1 MTRSGIRTCGDQHCD
16 GSNLGCGDAT
26 PLRHNRIP
34 HLRFSHFNVGR
45 VLRRIRFSRTL
56 AAALLVLGGWF
67 GAPTANALIPYV
79 YLPTEEELKG
89 SSIGIGRTAAQLL
102 QLGQAK
108 DAARLAALAVRLN
121 PNDERFWS
129 ILAEAQLRNNDL
141 KDASRSLA
149 RAKQLNPEKA
159 GLWFAEAAI
168 ALRAE
173 RPDDAVPLIARG
185 LQLDPNNAAAYFDLG
200 NARIM
205 QDELPRALESFEKAT
220 ALKPEFW
227 EALNNQALVLY
238 ELGQRQ
244 EAVRRW
250 RQVLKLEANPEP
262 MLALAAALHQL
273 GKQTEAIQLASTAL
287 AKNPNYVLPLHQAE
301 QLWGRRIREATAQL
315 LSEPELTNSV
325 ERAQANAT
333 WKKSQ

>member
-1 MTRSGIRTCGDQHCD
+1 M
-16 GSNLGCGDAT
+16 
-26 PLRHNRIP
+26 
-34 HLRFSHFNVGR
+34 
-45 VLRRIRFSRTL
+45 LRRIGFRRTL
-56 AAALLVLGGWF
+56 AAALLVAGGWL
-67 GAPTANALIPYV
+67 GTPSANALVPYV
-79 YLPTEEELKG
+79 YLPTEAELKG

-149 RAKQLNPEKA
+149 RAKQLNPDKA

-173 RPDDAVPLIARG
+173 QPDVAVPLIARG

-205 QDELPRALESFEKAT
+205 QEKMPLALESFEKAT

-227 EALNNQALVLY
+227 EALNNQALVLF
-238 ELGQRQ
+238 EMGQRQ

-250 RQVLKLEANPEP
+250 RRVLKLEANAEP
-262 MLALAAALHQL
+262 MLALAAALHQR
-273 GKQTEAIQLASTAL
+273 GEQTEAIQLASTAL
-287 AKNPNYVLPLHQAE
+287 AQQP
-301 QLWGRRIREATAQL
+301 QLRAAPCTKRNSSGVVGSVMRRHNCSANRSSPTAWNGPKPTQRGRKASDHL
-315 LSEPELTNSV
+315 
-325 ERAQANAT
+325 
-333 WKKSQ
+333 

>member
-1 MTRSGIRTCGDQHCD
+1 
-16 GSNLGCGDAT
+16 
-26 PLRHNRIP
+26 
-34 HLRFSHFNVGR
+34 
-45 VLRRIRFSRTL
+45 
-56 AAALLVLGGWF
+56 
-67 GAPTANALIPYV
+67 
-79 YLPTEEELKG
+79 
-89 SSIGIGRTAAQLL
+89 
-102 QLGQAK
+102 
-108 DAARLAALAVRLN
+108 VRLN

-173 RPDDAVPLIARG
+173 RPDDAVPLITRG
-185 LQLDPNNAAAYFDLG
+185 LQLDPNNASAYFDLG

-205 QDELPRALESFEKAT
+205 QGELPLALKSFEQAT

-227 EALNNQALVLY
+227 EALNNQALVLF
-238 ELGQRQ
+238 EMGQRQ

-250 RQVLKLEANPEP
+250 RRVLKLETNAEP
-262 MLALAAALHQL
+262 MLALAAALHQQ
-273 GKQTEAIQLASTAL
+273 GEQTEAIQLASTAL

-301 QLWGRRIREATAQL
+301 QLWGVRIREATAEL
-315 LSEPELTNSV
+315 LSEPQLTNSV

>member
-1 MTRSGIRTCGDQHCD
+1 M
-16 GSNLGCGDAT
+16 
-26 PLRHNRIP
+26 
-34 HLRFSHFNVGR
+34 
-45 VLRRIRFSRTL
+45 LRRIGFRRTL
-56 AAALLVLGGWF
+56 AAALVVLGGWF
-67 GAPTANALIPYV
+67 GAPSANALIPYV

-129 ILAEAQLRNNDL
+129 ILAEAQLRNNNL
-141 KDASRSLA
+141 EDASRSLA

-173 RPDDAVPLIARG
+173 RPDDAVPLITRG
-185 LQLDPNNAAAYFDLG
+185 LQLDPDNAPAYFDLG

-205 QDELPRALESFEKAT
+205 QGKLPLALKSFERAT

-227 EALNNQALVLY
+227 EALNNQALVLF
-238 ELGQRQ
+238 EMGQRQ

-250 RQVLKLEANPEP
+250 RRVLKVENNAEP
-262 MLALAAALHQL
+262 MLALAAALHQR
-273 GKQTEAIQLASTAL
+273 GEQSEAIQLASTAL

-301 QLWGRRIREATAQL
+301 QLWGVRIREATAQL
-315 LSEPELTNSV
+315 LSEPQLTNSV

>member
-1 MTRSGIRTCGDQHCD
+1 M
-16 GSNLGCGDAT
+16 
-26 PLRHNRIP
+26 
-34 HLRFSHFNVGR
+34 
-45 VLRRIRFSRTL
+45 LRRIGLRRTL
-56 AAALLVLGGWF
+56 AAALVVLGGWF
-67 GAPTANALIPYV
+67 SAPAANALIPYV

-102 QLGQAK
+102 QLGQPEQAAK
-108 DAARLAALAVRLN
+108 LAALAVQLN

-129 ILAEAQLRNNDL
+129 VLAEAQLRSDDL
-141 KDASRSLA
+141 EGASRSLA
-149 RAKQLNPEKA
+149 RSKSLKPEKA

-173 RPDDAVPLIARG
+173 RPDDAVPLISRG
-185 LQLDPNNAAAYFDLG
+185 LQLDPNNASAYFDLG

-205 QDELPRALESFEKAT
+205 QGELPLALKSFEQAT
-220 ALKPEFW
+220 DLKPEFW
-227 EALNNQALVLY
+227 EALNNQALVLF
-238 ELGQRQ
+238 EMGERQ

-250 RQVLKLEANPEP
+250 RRVLKLETNAEP
-262 MLALAAALHQL
+262 MLALAAALHQQ
-273 GKQTEAIQLASTAL
+273 GEQTEAIQLASTAL

-301 QLWGRRIREATAQL
+301 QLWGVRIREATAKL
-315 LSEPELTNSV
+315 LSEPQLTNSV

>member
-1 MTRSGIRTCGDQHCD
+1 M
-16 GSNLGCGDAT
+16 
-26 PLRHNRIP
+26 
-34 HLRFSHFNVGR
+34 
-45 VLRRIRFSRTL
+45 LRRIGFRRTL
-56 AAALLVLGGWF
+56 AAALLALGGLF
-67 GAPTANALIPYV
+67 TAPAAKALIPYV

-102 QLGQAK
+102 QLGQPK

-141 KDASRSLA
+141 NDASRSLA
-149 RAKQLNPEKA
+149 RAKDLNPDKA

-173 RPDDAVPLIARG
+173 RPDDAVPLIVRG
-185 LQLDPNNAAAYFDLG
+185 LQLDPDNAAAYFDLG

-205 QDELPRALESFEKAT
+205 QGELPMALESFEKAT

-250 RQVLKLEANPEP
+250 RRVLELETNAEP
-262 MLALAAALHQL
+262 MLALAAALHQQ
-273 GKQTEAIQLASTAL
+273 GGRTEAIRLASTAL
-287 AKNPNYVLPLHQAE
+287 AQNPNYVLPLHQAE
-301 QLWGRRIREATAQL
+301 QLWGLLIRQATAQL
-315 LSEPELTNSV
+315 LSEPELANSV

>member
-1 MTRSGIRTCGDQHCD
+1 MTVFGTKTCGDRRCD
-16 GSNLGCGDAT
+16 GSNPGCGVAT
-26 PLRHNRIP
+26 PLQHNRIP
-34 HLRFSHFNVGR
+34 HLRFSDSTLAP
-45 VLRRIRFSRTL
+45 VLRRIGLRRTL
-56 AAALLVLGGWF
+56 AAALVVLGGWF
-67 GAPTANALIPYV
+67 GAPAANALIPYV

-102 QLGQAK
+102 QLGQGK

-173 RPDDAVPLIARG
+173 RPDDAVPLITRG
-185 LQLDPNNAAAYFDLG
+185 LQLDPNNASAYFDLG

-205 QDELPRALESFEKAT
+205 QGELPLALKSFEQAT

-227 EALNNQALVLY
+227 EALNNQALVLF
-238 ELGQRQ
+238 EMGQRQ

-250 RQVLKLEANPEP
+250 RRVLKLETNAEP
-262 MLALAAALHQL
+262 MLALAAALHQQ
-273 GKQTEAIQLASTAL
+273 GEQTEAIQLASTAL

-301 QLWGRRIREATAQL
+301 QLWGVRIREATAEL
-315 LSEPELTNSV
+315 LSEPQLTNSV

>member
-1 MTRSGIRTCGDQHCD
+1 M
-16 GSNLGCGDAT
+16 
-26 PLRHNRIP
+26 
-34 HLRFSHFNVGR
+34 
-45 VLRRIRFSRTL
+45 
-56 AAALLVLGGWF
+56 AAALVVLGGWF
-67 GAPTANALIPYV
+67 GDPAANALIPYV
-79 YLPTEEELKG
+79 YLPTEAELKG

-108 DAARLAALAVRLN
+108 DAARLAALSVRLN

-173 RPDDAVPLIARG
+173 RPDDAVPLITRG
-185 LQLDPNNAAAYFDLG
+185 LQLDPNNASAYFDLG

-205 QDELPRALESFEKAT
+205 QGELPLALKSFEQAT

-227 EALNNQALVLY
+227 EALNNQALVLF
-238 ELGQRQ
+238 
-244 EAVRRW
+244 
-250 RQVLKLEANPEP
+250 
-262 MLALAAALHQL
+262 
-273 GKQTEAIQLASTAL
+273 
-287 AKNPNYVLPLHQAE
+287 
-301 QLWGRRIREATAQL
+301 
-315 LSEPELTNSV
+315 
-325 ERAQANAT
+325 
-333 WKKSQ
+333 

>member
-1 MTRSGIRTCGDQHCD
+1 MIT
-16 GSNLGCGDAT
+16 
-26 PLRHNRIP
+26 
-34 HLRFSHFNVGR
+34 
-45 VLRRIRFSRTL
+45 
-56 AAALLVLGGWF
+56 
-67 GAPTANALIPYV
+67 
-79 YLPTEEELKG
+79 
-89 SSIGIGRTAAQLL
+89 
-102 QLGQAK
+102 
-108 DAARLAALAVRLN
+108 
-121 PNDERFWS
+121 
-129 ILAEAQLRNNDL
+129 
-141 KDASRSLA
+141 
-149 RAKQLNPEKA
+149 
-159 GLWFAEAAI
+159 
-168 ALRAE
+168 
-173 RPDDAVPLIARG
+173 RG

-273 GKQTEAIQLASTAL
+273 GKQTEAIQLASTSL